1 MLLICLSSLDWR
13 SKSYHCVARHLS
25 IVAALIHGARE
36 ASLGCPP
43 MSAVSPTLHTNTSFS
58 QPSFILA
65 VLLVDIVIIVL
76 TAFFAHA
83 SAFAALTSPTGESPD
98 TEFAFTT
105 TSDSDSFGSFDH
117 QDTKR
122 AEASISE
129 PFNPWSAR
137 HQFALP
143 WFCAFLVCA
152 VCVGLRFIRLPLS
165 YDSCPSSGYRT
176 TYTILT
182 ALPWIGRA
190 TFAAVLWVWGA
201 PVGEAK
207 HLIDV
212 IVNAGRLRRVEGRV
226 LVDKERTTKLQKLT
240 GKGVL
245 RRKYGASERE
255 GREGRKGGAD
265 YWV

>member
-36 ASLGCPP
+36 ASLGFSP
-43 MSAVSPTLHTNTSFS
+43 MSAVSPTLHTTTSFS
-58 QPSFILA
+58 QPSLFLA
-65 VLLVDIVIIVL
+65 LLLVDIVIIVL

-83 SAFAALTSPTGESPD
+83 SAFAALTLPTDESPD

-105 TSDSDSFGSFDH
+105 TPDSDSLGPFDH
-117 QDTKR
+117 QDTER
-122 AEASISE
+122 ATESLPE

-137 HQFALP
+137 HQLALP
-143 WFCAFLVCA
+143 WFRAFLVCA

-165 YDSCPSSGYRT
+165 YDSCPSSGYRIA
-176 TYTILT
+176 YTILT

-201 PVGEAK
+201 PVGEAEV
-207 HLIDV
+207 LVRV
-212 IVNAGRLRRVEGRV
+212 IINAGSLRRVEGRV
-226 LVDKERTTKLQKLT
+226 LVDEERTTKLQNLT